1 MKGFYVRVILVI
13 LRASMGARLE
23 GTLMEGG
30 LSFSDYYVSVR
41 DDLSTV
47 ADDMEGPVTETGVGS
62 NLVSLRHLGP
72 VHDR

>member
-23 GTLMEGG
+23 GTLMEGS
-30 LSFSDYYVSVR
+30 LSFFDYYVSVR
-41 DDLSTV
+41 GDLSTV

-62 NLVSLRHLGP
+62 NFVSLRHLGP
-72 VHDR
+72 AHDR